1 MTSIGPKTASRAS
14 YEDWHRRLDVDR
26 QADAPWHQLLF
37 KHLDPERDLE
47 ERQVLE
53 VACGRGGLACRLAG
67 VSRPPARVVAADFST
82 TAIDKGRAFAAGQGL
97 GRIHWEVGDLQALAH
112 PDATFDTV
120 ISCETIEHLERP
132 RAALAEIAR
141 VLRPGGRL
149 LLTTPNYLGPIGLY
163 RAYARL
169 RGRPYTEEGQPVNR
183 FMLLPLTLSWL
194 RGTGLRITTV
204 DATGHYL
211 PWPGRWPICV
221 SCLERHGLRWFA
233 LHSLIIAEKA

>member
-1 MTSIGPKTASRAS
+1 
-14 YEDWHRRLDVDR
+14 
-26 QADAPWHQLLF
+26 
-37 KHLDPERDLE
+37 
-47 ERQVLE
+47 
-53 VACGRGGLACRLAG
+53 

-97 GRIHWEVGDLQALAH
+97 GKIQWEVGDLQALAH

-132 RAALAEIAR
+132 RVALAEIAR

-149 LLTTPNYLGPIGLY
+149 LLTTPNYLGPLGLY

-169 RGRPYTEEGQPVNR
+169 RGRPYTEDGQPVNR
-183 FMLLPLTLSWL
+183 FMVLPLTLSWL

-221 SCLERHGLRWFA
+221 SCLERQGLRWFA